1 MSEYECCEKKS
12 KPLTNSLV
20 GKREG
25 QRVIKKKKR
34 KRRKNKSDRIKE
46 ADTKKRHIWCRKT
59 IRMTA
64 DCVLKIM
71 QAIRERCSIF
81 KVQK

>member
-34 KRRKNKSDRIKE
+34 KRRKNKSDRIKN
-46 ADTKKRHIWCRKT
+46 
-59 IRMTA
+59 
-64 DCVLKIM
+64 
-71 QAIRERCSIF
+71 QNSI
-81 KVQK
+81 